1 MCCFFS
7 QFKFSYGK
15 IHTNISTFFTLF
27 NQIIHDLLD
36 VKILILFITA
46 RTKFPLSKQDI
57 YELCFQDDGLSYMD
71 VFDAIPKLVE
81 SGHLEQQ
88 EGDLYV
94 ITEKGRDHGAVTEN
108 DIAFTVRRR
117 AEDAVEKYDR
127 EHRRQNKINT
137 QLLERENGEYG
148 VVMSLDDEFG
158 ALMKLELLAT
168 DQRQAIQL
176 AKRFEKHAD
185 LLYDLMV
192 TTLWDDTDA

>member
-1 MCCFFS
+1 MQRHGF
-7 QFKFSYGK
+7 
-15 IHTNISTFFTLF
+15 
-27 NQIIHDLLD
+27 IHDLLD

-57 YELCFQDDGLSYMD
+57 YELCFQDDGLSYID
-71 VFDAIPKLVE
+71 VFDAIPKLVA
-81 SGHLEQQ
+81 SGHLQQ
-88 EGDLYV
+88 LEGDLYV

-108 DIAFTVRRR
+108 DIAFTVRRK

-192 TTLWDDTDA
+192 TTLWDDTDT